1 MSYRDLGVAAVSAV
15 AIVSSPLTASA
26 EPIPMEYVCVCDAFG
41 EGYYFI
47 PGTETCVNANTG
59 ATRLITADGI
69 VDGSTELKS
78 LVDEIEQRLDSAF
91 FDLDR
96 KLHEEASIAAA
107 LADPDLVAG
116 EHFGIRVNWGNA
128 GSANAFGFSGAAV
141 LGEGLFGK
149 TGRLTGS
156 AGLGF
161 SGKTVGGRAGLQL
174 TW

>member
-1 MSYRDLGVAAVSAV
+1 MPDPIAFIDLQAQRRRLGAPLEAA
-15 AIVSSPLTASA
+15 
-26 EPIPMEYVCVCDAFG
+26 
-41 EGYYFI
+41 
-47 PGTETCVNANTG
+47 
-59 ATRLITADGI
+59 
-69 VDGSTELKS
+69 
-78 LVDEIEQRLDSAF
+78 
-91 FDLDR
+91 
-96 KLHEEASIAAA
+96 IAAA
-107 LADPDLVAG
+107 LADPDLGAG